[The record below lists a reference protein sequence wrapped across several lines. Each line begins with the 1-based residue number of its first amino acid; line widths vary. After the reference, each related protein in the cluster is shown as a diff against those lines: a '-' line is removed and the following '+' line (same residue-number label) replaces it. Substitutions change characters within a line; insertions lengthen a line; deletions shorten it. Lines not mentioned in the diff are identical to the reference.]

1 MPSRV
6 LNFKTP
12 LQVFT
17 NCNPISR
24 LSSTLPLKNFGC
36 TAFVHI
42 HDHNRGKLDP
52 RARKCVFVGYAP
64 TQKGYKCFDPLSKKM
79 FVTMDVTFFESK
91 PFFTTHLQGESTS
104 EDSDVFKIE
113 RTPNN
118 LLEPSNS
125 NQFVHP
131 NIETS

>member
-1 MPSRV
+1 
-6 LNFKTP
+6 
-12 LQVFT
+12 
-17 NCNPISR
+17 
-24 LSSTLPLKNFGC
+24 
-36 TAFVHI
+36 
-42 HDHNRGKLDP
+42 
-52 RARKCVFVGYAP
+52 
-64 TQKGYKCFDPLSKKM
+64 M